1 MSKKSDLITRLL
13 EVHAPRR
20 PVPKSEIEGFDL
32 VQQGL
37 YMVLLRHMT
46 EQQAEASVRA
56 LQKAYED
63 WNELRVCQTQ
73 EIAQHFRTSTRK
85 KGTDKLLSFA
95 PIALELKEYLQEIF
109 QQTHSMSFERFLA
122 DPADGWKMLERM
134 PVLGVTGGAYLAW
147 VAKKELPVFPS
158 LVKLLDKL
166 GLVSKPAPGKKALDT
181 VMALVPDGKV
191 REFTIA
197 IYDVL
202 EYWDDPQEPSY
213 VRYPVL
219 QETAHGKKTFAEREA
234 AVARAEAQRKKDDER
249 KKKEEEK
256 ERQRVQAEEKKRAA
270 AEKQREKAAEAA
282 RVKAEKEAERK
293 AKEAAKEAARKA
305 EVVAKE
311 AARKAE
317 VAAQAAAKKAEAA
330 AREAERKAEVQRRK
344 AEAEAKRKA
353 KEAEAKQ
360 RAAEKKANAKKAEA
374 AKKAAAK
381 AAKVKKPAAPKKPAA
396 KAAAPKPAAKK
407 PAAKAVKP
415 VAKPAKPA
423 PKKVAKPAKPA
434 PKKPARR

>member
-1 MSKKSDLITRLL
+1 VSKKSDLISRLL

-20 PVPKSEIEGFDL
+20 PVPKSEVEGFDL

-85 KGTDKLLSFA
+85 KGTDKLISFA
-95 PIALELKEYLQEIF
+95 PIALELKDYLQEIY
-109 QQTHSMSFERFLA
+109 QQTHSMSLERFLA
-122 DPADGWKMLERM
+122 DPSDGWKMLEKM
-134 PVLGVTGGAYLAW
+134 PVTGVTGGAYLAF
-147 VAKKELPVFPS
+147 VAKKEVPVFPS

-166 GLVSKPAPGKKALDT
+166 GLVAKPGPGKKAQDAIG
-181 VMALVPDGKV
+181 ALVPEGKA

-202 EYWDDPQEPSY
+202 EYWDDPKEPSY
-213 VRYPVL
+213 VRYQLL
-219 QETAHGKKTFAEREA
+219 QETAHGKKSLVERDSA
-234 AVARAEAQRKKDDER
+234 IAKAEAQRKKDEERR
-249 KKKEEEK
+249 KKDEEK
-256 ERQRVQAEEKKRAA
+256 ERARLAGEEKKRLA

-282 RVKAEKEAERK
+282 RAKAAKEAERK
-293 AKEAAKEAARKA
+293 AKEAAA
-305 EVVAKE
+305 
-311 AARKAE
+311 
-317 VAAQAAAKKAEAA
+317 AAAKKAEAA
-330 AREAERKAEVQRRK
+330 AKEAQRKADVAAAAAAKKAEAAAKEAARKAEIQKRK

-360 RAAEKKANAKKAEA
+360 RAADKKAAL
-374 AKKAAAK
+374 KKAAAEKQAALKK
-381 AAKVKKPAAPKKPAA
+381 AAADKKAAAQKAKKPAA
-396 KAAAPKPAAKK
+396 KTVKPAAKK
-407 PAAKAVKP
+407 PAKP
-415 VAKPAKPA
+415 KPAKPA
-423 PKKVAKPAKPA
+423 AKAKKAAKPAK
-434 PKKPARR
+434 KPAKR